1 MNRRA
6 FLAASS
12 AAAAMTATPLRAS
25 STALMKTRWIVRDSE
40 GFDALSFLSPLSG
53 DPFYLRYYEKEV
65 ADFAPRMPA
74 EAMATLKALKARSEK
89 ANILLSPFLDLRFS
103 AESDSSIDDL
113 LTSAADPD
121 VRLLPRFRGSPYWG
135 DDDGSDWNEFK
146 AALPAIATVL
156 RGLKEGGFAQFRKQ
170 VIAPRLGRIA
180 ELRTKLAG
188 FDPISGAEYYTGR
201 TFDPM
206 IEIILLQFSNPH
218 GIKVIGQRFLS
229 GITYPDEIHIRTAG
243 HEILHPPLDKKG
255 AAWAAALKVL
265 EGDSLIARVLKEH
278 DPKFGYNDLDGLLD
292 EDITEALDQLIAEK
306 AGIAKD
312 PRERWAD
319 HDGGMHIIA
328 AAVYGLMRQDGYAK
342 SGGNLEQ
349 WLSRQARSGALA
361 PPSLH
366 AAAARVIG
374 RPIDRLWPLPEPGKA

>member
-103 AESDSSIDDL
+103 AGSDSSIDDL

-306 AGIAKD
+306 AGIAKG